1 MRIASHCLV
10 VPIASD
16 EPPSDSFYTHRPE
29 RDDLMP
35 PDIDTMQ
42 AHETRISLLEQQ
54 NADVRSTLKE
64 LTNDVRQLVAVMTQ
78 QAEDRAALKRAFE
91 QIDKLDQRFDA
102 IEKRIDDAERSR
114 LQARIAEQDKAIE
127 DDNRTRRALVFE
139 IGRNVII
146 IAAALFAYHL
156 GVKLL

>member
-1 MRIASHCLV
+1 
-10 VPIASD
+10 
-16 EPPSDSFYTHRPE
+16 
-29 RDDLMP
+29 MP

-54 NADVRSTLKE
+54 NADVRTTLKE
-64 LTNDVRQLVAVMTQ
+64 LTNDVRQLVAVVTQ

>member
-1 MRIASHCLV
+1 
-10 VPIASD
+10 
-16 EPPSDSFYTHRPE
+16 
-29 RDDLMP
+29 MP
-35 PDIDTMQ
+35 PDIDIMQ

-78 QAEDRAALKRAFE
+78 QAEDRAALRRAFE

-102 IEKRIDDAERSR
+102 IEKRIDDDEKTR
-114 LQARIAEQDKAIE
+114 LQARIAEQDRAID
-127 DDNRTRRALVFE
+127 DDNRTRRALILE

>member
-1 MRIASHCLV
+1 
-10 VPIASD
+10 
-16 EPPSDSFYTHRPE
+16 
-29 RDDLMP
+29 MP

-102 IEKRIDDAERSR
+102 IEKRIDDDEKTR

>member
-1 MRIASHCLV
+1 
-10 VPIASD
+10 
-16 EPPSDSFYTHRPE
+16 
-29 RDDLMP
+29 MP

-102 IEKRIDDAERSR
+102 IEKRIDDDEKSR
-114 LQARIAEQDKAIE
+114 LQARIAEQGKAID

>member
-1 MRIASHCLV
+1 M
-10 VPIASD
+10 
-16 EPPSDSFYTHRPE
+16 E
-29 RDDLMP
+29 
-35 PDIDTMQ
+35 TMQ

-91 QIDKLDQRFDA
+91 QIDKLDYRFHM
-102 IEKRIDDAERSR
+102 IEKRIDDDEKVR
-114 LQARIAEQDKAIE
+114 LQARIAEQDKAID
-127 DDNRTRRALVFE
+127 DDNRTRRALIFE

>member
-1 MRIASHCLV
+1 M
-10 VPIASD
+10 
-16 EPPSDSFYTHRPE
+16 T
-29 RDDLMP
+29 
-35 PDIDTMQ
+35 PDMETMQ

-91 QIDKLDQRFDA
+91 QIDKLDYRFHM
-102 IEKRIDDAERSR
+102 IEKRIDDDEKVR
-114 LQARIAEQDKAIE
+114 LQARIAEQDKAID
-127 DDNRTRRALVFE
+127 DDNRTRRALIFE